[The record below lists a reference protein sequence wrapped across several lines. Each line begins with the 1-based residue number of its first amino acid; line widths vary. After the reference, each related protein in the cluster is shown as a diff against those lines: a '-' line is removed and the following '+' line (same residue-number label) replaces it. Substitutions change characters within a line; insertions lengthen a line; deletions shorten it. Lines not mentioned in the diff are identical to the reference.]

1 MKVVKPVTEK
11 PQPLEV
17 DLLSEFQNVVQAANQ
32 KLQNELLLED
42 NSEVLENIRYETGR
56 TSWLDWMPPAGT
68 KITVATVHPECEL
81 ISGSFLMGNAGAVVL
96 TTDTHTF
103 IVFNPFIVWL
113 TGWSEKVNT
122 ERQNLLDPFALQ
134 LLLQDLVDQQNSD
147 TWYLNG
153 GKELTGKLV
162 RMFNN
167 ALELLVDGKSITLKI
182 DQVVA
187 VRSLN

>member
-1 MKVVKPVTEK
+1 
-11 PQPLEV
+11 
-17 DLLSEFQNVVQAANQ
+17 
-32 KLQNELLLED
+32 
-42 NSEVLENIRYETGR
+42 
-56 TSWLDWMPPAGT
+56 
-68 KITVATVHPECEL
+68 
-81 ISGSFLMGNAGAVVL
+81 
-96 TTDTHTF
+96 
-103 IVFNPFIVWL
+103 VFNPFIVWL